1 MKIYL
6 HKYGQYIRY
15 AFDLSRFFPIIIKQ
29 RGVSKLIAGIG
40 SHIIEAPH
48 TIWTFI
54 INLNHQMANLFSGVI
69 PGWISEMS
77 LFNPFSSRIDIV
89 IQSVLG

>member
-1 MKIYL
+1 
-6 HKYGQYIRY
+6 
-15 AFDLSRFFPIIIKQ
+15 
-29 RGVSKLIAGIG
+29 
-40 SHIIEAPH
+40 
-48 TIWTFI
+48 
-54 INLNHQMANLFSGVI
+54 MANLFSGVI